1 MDELQNHKN
10 RKSFVAKMRDPDKKP
25 IATKEQTEYVENKL
39 FKLCSIYMTQIETL
53 SEKRFG
59 ALIQRSMFF
68 DIERGLGPGQIPHKR
83 YIHSEWFNKWEDEL
97 WNRINA
103 RLDSVSEDFFKIL

>member
-10 RKSFVAKMRDPDKKP
+10 RKSLVAKMRDLDKIP

-39 FKLCSIYMTQIETL
+39 FKLCSIYMNQIETL

-59 ALIQRSMFF
+59 ALIQRAIYF

-83 YIHSEWFNKWEDEL
+83 YIHSEWFNKWEAEL